1 MEIIFNN
8 LSFVSNKRTSY
19 EKKTL
24 DKVNLIIKP
33 GTISGFLNEDL
44 SIIGELLTL
53 IRRPSSGELKI
64 GKAIIKR
71 TSHINNVQLLK
82 KKIGFVYTKN
92 FLFKTN
98 SVKEEIKS
106 IMKQYNYKT
115 KNISQHISD
124 SLSIS
129 SLNDKYLERDP
140 NTLSYTEKKK
150 LLLAMVLSYNPE
162 VIILDSFFK
171 GMIARDI
178 KYFKNLFIKLKN
190 KYGKTI
196 ILLSNSIEDMFELI
210 DNVYVINDGELKVL
224 LDKNEFYTDEV
235 YKYSYMPK
243 IIEFTKYVQGEGHR
257 ILNYT
262 DNKEL
267 LKELYRKC

>member
-8 LSFVSNKRTSY
+8 LSFFSNKKTSY
-19 EKKTL
+19 QKKVL
-24 DKVNLIIKP
+24 DNVNLIIKS
-33 GTISGFLNEDL
+33 GTIAGFLNEDL

-53 IRRPSSGELKI
+53 IKRPSSGELKLGNI
-64 GKAIIKR
+64 VIKR

-92 FLFKTN
+92 FLFKCDT
-98 SVKEEIKS
+98 VKEEIKS
-106 IMKQYNYKT
+106 VMKQYNFKT
-115 KNISQHISD
+115 SNVSKHISD
-124 SLSIS
+124 SLSIVL
-129 SLNDKYLERDP
+129 LNDKYLERNP

-162 VIILDSFFK
+162 ILILDNFFS
-171 GMIARDI
+171 GMIAKDI

-190 KYGKTI
+190 KYGKSI
-196 ILLSNSIEDMFELI
+196 ILLTNSVEDLFDVI
-210 DNVYVINDGELKVL
+210 DNVYVISNGELKIL
-224 LDKNEFYTDEV
+224 LDKNEFYTDDV
-235 YKYSYMPK
+235 YKYTHMPN
-243 IIEFTKYVQGEGHR
+243 IIEFTKYAQSEGHR